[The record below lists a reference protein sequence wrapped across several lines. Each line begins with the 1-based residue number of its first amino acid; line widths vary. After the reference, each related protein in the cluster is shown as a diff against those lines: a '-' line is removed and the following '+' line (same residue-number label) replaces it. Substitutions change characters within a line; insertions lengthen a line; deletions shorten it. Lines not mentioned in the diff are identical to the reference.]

1 MQAVQGQQVWQSSS
15 LAGLAVWQVWQWG
28 RSGKSGINLPA
39 ERGWVSK
46 NLPQG
51 PRPEGAARGPRAEGQ
66 VFADSPEL
74 CWQVDHS
81 CSSNRMLGHFTS

>member
-1 MQAVQGQQVWQSSS
+1 MVSGLVW
-15 LAGLAVWQVWQWG
+15 
-28 RSGKSGINLPA
+28 SGINLPA

-66 VFADSPEL
+66 GFTDPPEL

-81 CSSNRMLGHFTS
+81 CSSNRMLGHFPS